1 MIRLMMQDSEKGGK
15 VTTRPG
21 RPATI
26 GNLILSKALFNR
38 TVADIVRETG
48 AKPDTVRSVLR
59 RASDR
64 GEVVIK
70 RFYKGK
76 QSKSMVVRQ
85 R

>member
-1 MIRLMMQDSEKGGK
+1 MK
-15 VTTRPG
+15 VG